1 MKNKYI
7 HKYKDKR
14 ALSICEAALY
24 ACVSRGTIENW
35 MAQGLLPYEE
45 LPGRGKG
52 MQKFRRIRVED
63 LKAFLE
69 KHYCANTRVEQHS
82 ESEELILLPRKSK

>member
-1 MKNKYI
+1 MNQSNNEP
-7 HKYKDKR
+7 KR
-14 ALSICEAALY
+14 ALSIQEAAEY

-35 MAQGLLPYEE
+35 MAQGFLPYEE

-52 MQKFRRIRVED
+52 IQRFRMIRSED

-69 KHYCANTRVEQHS
+69 KHYCANTRVERHL
-82 ESEELILLPRKSK
+82 ESKELILLPRKSK